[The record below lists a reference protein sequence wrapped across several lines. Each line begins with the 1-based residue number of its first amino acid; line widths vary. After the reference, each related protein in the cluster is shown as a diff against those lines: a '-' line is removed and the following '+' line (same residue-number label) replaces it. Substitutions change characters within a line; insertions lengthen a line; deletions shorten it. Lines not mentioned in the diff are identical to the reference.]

1 MVPEVGPAVR
11 VGDVFRGHSDRRIM
25 PPPVG
30 QRRAGGS
37 LMMTCLVGLAP
48 KVMFVGLANLDIGG
62 WLVGPEVRAAIAS
75 FLASFWTAIT
85 SLFLSGYF
93 TGT

>member
-1 MVPEVGPAVR
+1 
-11 VGDVFRGHSDRRIM
+11 
-25 PPPVG
+25 
-30 QRRAGGS
+30 
-37 LMMTCLVGLAP
+37 MMTSLVGWAP
-48 KVMFVGLANLDIGG
+48 KLMFVGLANLDIGG
-62 WLVGPEVRAAIAS
+62 WLVGPEVRMAIAS